1 MAVTKRGKRTAYDN
15 IATGSATG
23 AEFLVGGTVSV
34 FERHAGGLYTS
45 TSNDELVG
53 HSNIAAGT
61 STSDDNLGP
70 EQIVQ
75 AGAAVGDETAGTSNT
90 PGAVTNP

>member
-1 MAVTKRGKRTAYDN
+1 MAYTARGKRRAFDN
-15 IATGSATG
+15 VAAGSVAG

-75 AGAAVGDETAGTSNT
+75 AGAAVGDERVG
-90 PGAVTNP
+90 